1 MGKEN
6 RKSAVMPQKHSGI
19 SEERKNI
26 LKPNSSFYL
35 QEAYKSLRTNVN
47 FSLADTEGGKVI
59 LITSASQGEGKSLT
73 ALNLAISFAQT
84 DCSVLIIDCDLRRPK
99 LNRLMN
105 ISAPAGISNV
115 IMNPSFFDV
124 ALMHDEKYGIDVLSS
139 GDIPPN
145 PSELLA
151 SAKTQKLMEQLRR
164 SYDYII
170 LDTPPI
176 GVVTDAAVLAPCC
189 DGVLFVVRENR
200 TDRAAVMYAMEQ
212 LEHAKAKVLGFV
224 MNGMN
229 AKNSSGAFK
238 KYGYAQGDYYGYG
251 Y

>member
-105 ISAPAGISNV
+105 ISDPAGISNV

-124 ALMHDEKYGIDVLSS
+124 ALR
-139 GDIPPN
+139 
-145 PSELLA
+145 
-151 SAKTQKLMEQLRR
+151 LRR
-164 SYDYII
+164 NTLPRQLSWQMPTWVT
-170 LDTPPI
+170 TP
-176 GVVTDAAVLAPCC
+176 
-189 DGVLFVVRENR
+189 
-200 TDRAAVMYAMEQ
+200 AM
-212 LEHAKAKVLGFV
+212 LLPTC
-224 MNGMN
+224 
-229 AKNSSGAFK
+229 ST
-238 KYGYAQGDYYGYG
+238 
-251 Y
+251 